1 MNTLKLQ
8 RPWVATTCTATLTAA
23 LTAAM
28 SVTLLSA
35 CGGGDETPAAGVVT
49 PPQPALTLVG
59 TAATGAAIAG
69 GTVTA
74 NCTVGSASGL
84 TAADGSFTLTLD
96 KGQVAPCL
104 LRVAKAGPP
113 AIELYGFA
121 ASAGHV
127 NITTLTDTALTR
139 ALAASPADVFAGFD
153 AARASAINNALPAAI
168 SYVQTQLAAG
178 KLGNVPAD
186 LMTLSFVV
194 GDNFDKLLDGVGAA
208 FLGAGHSYADWIA
221 QVKKGAD
228 LISIITPAVIAASD
242 ITVSPA
248 ILALP
253 LTGRLAYLKTAAD
266 LAGFSG
272 AHVFGRGFRSAIQT
286 TSNLFPV
293 FSAVAGCKL
302 SIEGSEFVFSAG
314 GQTTRVSMTP
324 YVAVLNGVEFPGS
337 YASVL
342 PRNAYGNSITMTVV
356 SAPDSA
362 GKSNAVRMTIEN
374 GVVTD
379 AGAVDGAADTNTS
392 CGAST
397 GGNLSTDRS
406 LDALSLPT
414 ALVAALKTSAVAK
427 GGLISQTSK
436 AVTVADLAG
445 FAAAVNF
452 GNGTYTS
459 FNSDFTVKDVTRVSD
474 CKLDIAGGVMRLR
487 SAQAGYDH
495 SFAPGLVTYTYRV
508 NTDDLSFL
516 GRESTDLTAA
526 KITVSID
533 ERTSLPVLTSVEA
546 SDLFA
551 SKPGALSCPR
561 G

>member
-1 MNTLKLQ
+1 MNTLKP
-8 RPWVATTCTATLTAA
+8 RYPWVAAALTVTLTATLSA
-23 LTAAM
+23 
-28 SVTLLSA
+28 TLLSA
-35 CGGGDETPAAGVVT
+35 CGGGDDTPAPVAVMPT
-49 PPQPALTLVG
+49 PAALTLVG

-74 NCTVGSASGL
+74 NCTVGSASGV

-139 ALAASPADVFAGFD
+139 ALAASPAEVFAGFD

-168 SYVQTQLAAG
+168 SYLQTQLAAG
-178 KLGNVPAD
+178 KLGAVPAD

-194 GDNFDKLLDGVGAA
+194 GDNFDKLLDNIGAA
-208 FLGAGHSYADWIA
+208 FLGAGHTYADLIA

-228 LISIITPAVIAASD
+228 LISIITPAVVSASD
-242 ITVSPA
+242 ITVSPV

-272 AHVFGRGFRSAIQT
+272 SHVFGRGARSAIQT
-286 TSNLFPV
+286 ISNLFPV
-293 FSAVAGCKL
+293 FSTVGECKL
-302 SIEGSEFVFSAG
+302 SIEGSDFVFSAS

-324 YVAVLNGVEFPGS
+324 YVAVLNGVEYPSS
-337 YASVL
+337 YVL
-342 PRNAYGNSITMTVV
+342 VTPRNAYGNTITMTLVN
-356 SAPDSA
+356 APNAA
-362 GKSNAVRMTIEN
+362 GKSNAVSLTIEN

-379 AGAVDGAADTNTS
+379 AGAIDAATGTGTS

-397 GGNLSTDRS
+397 GGNLNTDRS

-414 ALVAALKTSAVAK
+414 ALVSEIKASAVAK
-427 GGLISQTSK
+427 GGPISVVSK
-436 AVTVADLAG
+436 AVTAADLTGLAVS
-445 FAAAVNF
+445 VNF
-452 GNGTYTS
+452 GNGTYATY
-459 FNSDFTVKDVTRVSD
+459 NSDFTVKDVTRVSD
-474 CKLDIAGGVMRLR
+474 CRVDIAGGVVRLR

-495 SFAPGLVTYTYRV
+495 SFTLNLATYAYQV
-508 NTDDLSFL
+508 NTDNLTFT
-516 GRESTDLTAA
+516 GRESADLTAA
-526 KITVSID
+526 TTRVSID
-533 ERTSLPVLTSVEA
+533 ERTPVPVLTSVEA
-546 SDLFA
+546 SDLVG
-551 SKPGALSCPR
+551 SKPGLLSCPR

>member
-8 RPWVATTCTATLTAA
+8 HTWVAAA
-23 LTAAM
+23 LTA
-28 SVTLLSA
+28 TLSA
-35 CGGGDETPAAGVVT
+35 CGGGGSDGTPAPVAVAPTPAAF
-49 PPQPALTLVG
+49 TLVG

-74 NCTVGSASGL
+74 NCTVGSASGV

-104 LRVAKAGPP
+104 LRVGKVGPP
-113 AIELYGFA
+113 VIELYGFA
-121 ASAGHV
+121 ATAGHV

-178 KLGNVPAD
+178 KLGSVPAD

-194 GDNFDKLLDGVGAA
+194 GDNFDKLLDNIGAA
-208 FLGAGHSYADWIA
+208 FLGAGHTYADWIA

-228 LISIITPAVIAASD
+228 LISIITPAVVTAGD
-242 ITVSPA
+242 ITVSPV

-272 AHVFGRGFRSAIQT
+272 SHVFGRGVRSAIQT
-286 TSNLFPV
+286 TSNLFPA
-293 FSAVAGCKL
+293 FSSVGDCKL
-302 SIEGSEFVFSAG
+302 SIEGNEFVFSAS

-324 YVAVLNGVEFPGS
+324 YVAVLNGVEYPSS
-337 YASVL
+337 YASVT
-342 PRNAYGNSITMTVV
+342 PRNAYGSTITMMQVG
-356 SAPDSA
+356 APDA
-362 GKSNAVRMTIEN
+362 TGKSNAVSLTIEN
-374 GVVTD
+374 GIVTD
-379 AGAVDGAADTNTS
+379 AGAIDAATGTGTT

-397 GGNLSTDRS
+397 GGNLFTDRS
-406 LDALSLPT
+406 LDVMSLPT
-414 ALVAALKTSAVAK
+414 ALVTELKTSAVAK
-427 GGLISQTSK
+427 GGPISVTSK
-436 AVTVADLAG
+436 AVTAADLTG
-445 FAAAVNF
+445 FAVAVNF
-452 GNGTYTS
+452 GHGTYATY
-459 FNSDFTVKDVTRVSD
+459 NSDFTVKDVTRVSD
-474 CKLDIAGGVMRLR
+474 CRVDIAGGVVRLR

-495 SFAPGLVTYTYRV
+495 SFTLNLATYAYQV
-508 NTDDLSFL
+508 NTDKLTFT
-516 GRESTDLTAA
+516 GRESADLTAA
-526 KITVSID
+526 TTRVSID
-533 ERTSLPVLTSVEA
+533 ERTSVPVLTSVEA
-546 SDLFA
+546 SDLIG
-551 SKPGALSCPR
+551 SKPNLMSCPR